1 MKVKEAAALL
11 GKCQQFVRVG
21 LHRNLLP
28 FGVAVKMS
36 SKWTYYIS
44 EQKLRE
50 FIGEGEAR

>member
-1 MKVKEAAALL
+1 MKVKEVAALL
-11 GKCQQFVRVG
+11 GKCQEFVRVG

-50 FIGEGEAR
+50 FIGKGEAR